1 VRYPDNNDLEGEA
14 HESTRH
20 PIHWPS
26 VFGAVLLIGLLG
38 VGAGAWYYG
47 ESQAAKLNP
56 SAAAQEAYVPSKDFE
71 RYQQTATADIQDTK
85 NKLQEQDTQ
94 IRQMSEQIAQLNVKD
109 AQIRQMSE
117 EIAQL
122 NVTLDV
128 LQTVAREAQGSVQ
141 LPAGQ
146 KTAKKH

>member
-1 VRYPDNNDLEGEA
+1 VRYPDNNDLEGQA
-14 HESTRH
+14 HEGTRH
-20 PIHWPS
+20 PIHWPH

-38 VGAGAWYYG
+38 AGAGAWYYG
-47 ESQAAKLNP
+47 ESQAAKLNLESQAAKLNP
-56 SAAAQEAYVPSKDFE
+56 SAAAQETYVPSKDFE

-85 NKLQEQDTQ
+85 NKLQEQDAQ
-94 IRQMSEQIAQLNVKD
+94 IRQMSEQ
-109 AQIRQMSE
+109 
-117 EIAQL
+117 IAQL

-141 LPAGQ
+141 LPAAQ